1 MNCLKVYIIVIPI
14 ILQYQDENAGENMTV
29 NTKKIPLAFGSTEL
43 ELDIPEKNISSI
55 ILPSE
60 PEKKEEANLLVKR
73 ALENPINSRRLSEI
87 VNPDSKVAIIVS
99 DVTRP
104 TPTAKILPPL
114 LEELYL
120 GGTKD
125 ENITIVFA
133 LGLHRLQTEEECRQL
148 VGKEVFESIRCIQ
161 HDRERC
167 RLLGETSFGTPVE
180 VFEEVLDS
188 DLIISTGTLEFHYY
202 AGYGG
207 GGKSILPGVS
217 SEKSILSY
225 HGFYSKLF
233 EDASLSGRADSPAR
247 QNIEKAARIAG
258 LGFILNVVI
267 DSKKEIV
274 AAVAGHFIEAHRK
287 GTEYVDAMYKVP
299 VEPADSVVV
308 SSGGYPKDINLFQ
321 ATKSLENAIPAVK
334 KGGSIVL
341 VAECAEGIG
350 DQVYERWNRECET
363 PDEAVEKFR
372 EFFEFG
378 GHKTAIVGRAAKE
391 FKLYLVSKLP
401 EAESRNAFFIPVKS
415 IEEALELILSENPEA
430 KIHVMPNGGW
440 TLPVKDQKIA
450 IDKK

>member
-1 MNCLKVYIIVIPI
+1 MTTNIKTIPI
-14 ILQYQDENAGENMTV
+14 AY
-29 NTKKIPLAFGSTEL
+29 GSGIFEL
-43 ELDIPEKNISSI
+43 SIPEKNMSSV

-60 PEKKEEANLLVKR
+60 PEIKEDSSFLIQK
-73 ALENPINSRRLSEI
+73 ALENPIKSRRLSEI

-99 DVTRP
+99 DVIRP

-120 GGTKD
+120 GGAKD

-133 LGLHRLQTEEECRQL
+133 LGLHRLQTEEECRWL

-161 HDRERC
+161 HDRKRC
-167 RLLGETSFGTPVE
+167 KLFGETSFGTPVE

-207 GGKSILPGVS
+207 GGKAILPGAS
-217 SEKSILSY
+217 SEKAIISFHS
-225 HGFYSKLF
+225 FYSKLF
-233 EDASLSGRADSPAR
+233 EGTSLSGRADSPAR
-247 QNIEKAARIAG
+247 QNIEEAARIAG
-258 LGFILNVVI
+258 LGFILNVMI

-274 AAVAGHFIEAHRK
+274 AAVAGDFIEAHRK

-299 VEPADSVVV
+299 VESADSVVV
-308 SSGGYPKDINLFQ
+308 SSGDYPKDINLYQ

-350 DQVYERWNRECET
+350 NQVYEHWNRECKT

-378 GHKTAIVGRAAKE
+378 GHKAAIVGRVAKE

-415 IEEALELILSENPEA
+415 IEEALELILFENPEA
-430 KIHVMPNGGW
+430 KIHVMLNGGW
-440 TLPVKDQKIA
+440 TLPVKNQKIA

>member
-1 MNCLKVYIIVIPI
+1 MTTNIKTIPVAYGSGI
-14 ILQYQDENAGENMTV
+14 FELSIPPINM
-29 NTKKIPLAFGSTEL
+29 
-43 ELDIPEKNISSI
+43 SSV

-60 PEKKEEANLLVKR
+60 PEIREKGALLIKK
-73 ALENPINSRRLSEI
+73 ALENPVKSRRLSEI
-87 VNPDSKVAIIVS
+87 VNPNSKVAIMVS

-120 GGTKD
+120 GGAKK

-148 VGKEVFESIRCIQ
+148 VGKEIFESIRCIQ

-167 RLLGETSFGTPVE
+167 RHIGETSFGTPVE

-207 GGKSILPGVS
+207 GGKAILPGVS
-217 SEKSILSY
+217 SEKAIISFHS
-225 HGFYSKLF
+225 FYSKLF
-233 EDASLSGRADSPAR
+233 EGSPLSGRADSPAR
-247 QNIEKAARIAG
+247 QNIEEAAKIAG
-258 LGFILNVVI
+258 LTFILNVVI

-274 AAVAGHFIEAHRK
+274 AAVAGDFVEAHRK
-287 GTEYVDAMYKVP
+287 GAEYVDAMYKVP
-299 VEPADSVVV
+299 VEPADAVVV
-308 SSGGYPKDINLFQ
+308 SCGGYPKDINLYQ

-334 KGGSIVL
+334 KGGSIIL

-350 DQVYERWNRECET
+350 NQVYERWNSECRT
-363 PDEAVEKFR
+363 PCEAVEKFR
-372 EFFEFG
+372 ECFEFG
-378 GHKTAIVGRAAKE
+378 GHKSAIVGKAAKD
-391 FKLYLVSKLP
+391 FKLYIVSKLP
-401 EAESRNAFFIPVKS
+401 EKESKNAFFIPAKS
-415 IEEALELILSENPEA
+415 IDEALQKIISENPEA

-440 TLPVKDQKIA
+440 TLPVKK
-450 IDKK
+450 